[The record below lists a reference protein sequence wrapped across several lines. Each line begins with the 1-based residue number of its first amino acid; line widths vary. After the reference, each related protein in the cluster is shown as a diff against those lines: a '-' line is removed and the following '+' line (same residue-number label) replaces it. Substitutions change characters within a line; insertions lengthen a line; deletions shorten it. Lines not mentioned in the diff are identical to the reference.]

1 MKRVNSCIIIIKNDE
16 MGEKMQQE
24 TDLKKIRAMEQ
35 RYEFENR
42 MMDAISHGDFRIAE
56 NMTLAFSTSAFEE
69 RTADPLRNLQNYCI
83 IMNTLCRKAAETG
96 GVHPVFLN
104 DVSSSFARRIEQL
117 RNVAV
122 IPSFMQEMMAS
133 YCRLVQTHSIKSY
146 SPTVQKAVL
155 YIESNLQNE
164 LGLSSVAEAIS
175 VSAGYLSSVFKKET
189 GQTLTA
195 YVNAK
200 RIEQA
205 KHLLRATDLQIQTV
219 AQDCGFL
226 DLHYFCRV
234 FKAHTGTTPSAYR
247 KAN

>member
-1 MKRVNSCIIIIKNDE
+1 MHH
-16 MGEKMQQE
+16 E
-24 TDLKKIRAMEQ
+24 TDLKEIRTMEL

-56 NMTLAFSTSAFEE
+56 SMTLEFSSSAFEE

-83 IMNTLCRKAAETG
+83 IMNTFCRKAAELG

-104 DVSSSFARRIEQL
+104 DVSSDFARRIEQL
-117 RNVAV
+117 RNVSA
-122 IPSFMQEMMAS
+122 IPAFMQEMMAS
-133 YCRLVQTHSIKSY
+133 YCRLVQSHSVKSY

-164 LGLSSVAEAIS
+164 LGLSAVAGAIS

-189 GQTLTA
+189 GQTLTGFI
-195 YVNAK
+195 NAK

-205 KHLLRATDLQIQTV
+205 RHLLRSTDMQIQTV
-219 AQDCGFL
+219 AQYCGFL

-234 FKAHTGTTPSAYR
+234 FKAATGTTPSAYR
-247 KAN
+247 QQN